1 MRNALLILLLTLG
14 MAATAQDRLE
24 PVRKPTKEDGLF
36 ITFYEQELWRLLNPK
51 NTEWGVLIKEK
62 EESMTYDA
70 DSHSLVFTE
79 IDGILWSIV
88 RDATTERIDIGN
100 TRSHKEL
107 KRVKRSYNAPD
118 TKNTALAIPDSIANK
133 LKTLW
138 NTAVSTPT
146 ENDMSWLGVMTWIFF
161 IDEKRA
167 ENQGEREDWTRVPRL
182 KDLAAKLIEA
192 VQKQN
197 IDIVL
202 QQEQEIDELIV
213 LFSE

>member
-1 MRNALLILLLTLG
+1 MRKTLFILLLSMG
-14 MAATAQDRLE
+14 IAATAQDRLE
-24 PVRKPTKEDGLF
+24 PIRERTEEDGLF

-79 IDGILWSIV
+79 IDGRLWSIV

-107 KRVKRSYNAPD
+107 KRVKKSYKAPG
-118 TKNTALAIPDSIANK
+118 TKSTALAIPDSIADK

-202 QQEQEIDELIV
+202 QQEQEIDELSA

>member
-1 MRNALLILLLTLG
+1 MRKTLFILLLSMG
-14 MAATAQDRLE
+14 IAATAQDRLE
-24 PVRKPTKEDGLF
+24 PIRERTEEDGLF

-79 IDGILWSIV
+79 IDERLWSIV

-107 KRVKRSYNAPD
+107 KRVKKSYKAPG
-118 TKNTALAIPDSIANK
+118 TKSTALAIPDSIADK

-202 QQEQEIDELIV
+202 QQEQEIDELIA

>member
-24 PVRKPTKEDGLF
+24 PVRKLTKEDGLC

-70 DSHSLVFTE
+70 DRHSLVFTE

-107 KRVKRSYNAPD
+107 KRVKKAIMHPAQRIPRLLYP
-118 TKNTALAIPDSIANK
+118 TALPIS
-133 LKTLW
+133 
-138 NTAVSTPT
+138 
-146 ENDMSWLGVMTWIFF
+146 
-161 IDEKRA
+161 
-167 ENQGEREDWTRVPRL
+167 
-182 KDLAAKLIEA
+182 
-192 VQKQN
+192 
-197 IDIVL
+197 
-202 QQEQEIDELIV
+202 
-213 LFSE
+213 

>member
-24 PVRKPTKEDGLF
+24 PVRKLTKEDGLC

-79 IDGILWSIV
+79 IDGRLWSIV

-107 KRVKRSYNAPD
+107 KRVKKSYKAPG
-118 TKNTALAIPDSIANK
+118 TKSTALAIPDSIADK

>member
-1 MRNALLILLLTLG
+1 M
-14 MAATAQDRLE
+14 
-24 PVRKPTKEDGLF
+24 
-36 ITFYEQELWRLLNPK
+36 LNPK

-79 IDGILWSIV
+79 IDGRLWSIV

-107 KRVKRSYNAPD
+107 KRVKKSYKAPG
-118 TKNTALAIPDSIANK
+118 TKSTALAIPDSIADK

-167 ENQGEREDWTRVPRL
+167 ENQGEREDWTRIPRL

-202 QQEQEIDELIV
+202 QQEQEIDELIA

>member
-1 MRNALLILLLTLG
+1 MGI
-14 MAATAQDRLE
+14 AATAQDRLE
-24 PVRKPTKEDGLF
+24 PIRERTEEDGLF

-79 IDGILWSIV
+79 IDGRLWSIV

-107 KRVKRSYNAPD
+107 KRVKKSYKAPG
-118 TKNTALAIPDSIANK
+118 TKSTALAIPDSIADK

-167 ENQGEREDWTRVPRL
+167 ENQGEREDWTRIPRL

-202 QQEQEIDELIV
+202 QQEQEIDELIA

>member
-1 MRNALLILLLTLG
+1 MGI
-14 MAATAQDRLE
+14 AATAQDRLE
-24 PVRKPTKEDGLF
+24 PIRERTEEDGLF

-79 IDGILWSIV
+79 IDGRLWSIV

-107 KRVKRSYNAPD
+107 KRVKKSYKAPG
-118 TKNTALAIPDSIANK
+118 TKSTALAIPDSIADK

-202 QQEQEIDELIV
+202 QQEQEIDELIA

>member
-24 PVRKPTKEDGLF
+24 PVRKLTKEDGLF

>member
-24 PVRKPTKEDGLF
+24 PVRKLTKEDGLF

-167 ENQGEREDWTRVPRL
+167 ENQGERRL
-182 KDLAAKLIEA
+182 DK
-192 VQKQN
+192 
-197 IDIVL
+197 
-202 QQEQEIDELIV
+202 
-213 LFSE
+213 STTP

>member
-24 PVRKPTKEDGLF
+24 PVRKLTKEDGLF

-182 KDLAAKLIEA
+182 KELASNLIEA
-192 VQKQN
+192 VKKQN

>member
-1 MRNALLILLLTLG
+1 MRKTLFILLFSMG
-14 MAATAQDRLE
+14 IAATAQDRLE
-24 PVRKPTKEDGLF
+24 PIRERTEEDGLF

-79 IDGILWSIV
+79 IDGRLWSIV

-107 KRVKRSYNAPD
+107 KRVKKSYKAPG
-118 TKNTALAIPDSIANK
+118 TKSTALAIPDSIADK

-202 QQEQEIDELIV
+202 QQEQEIDELIA

>member
-1 MRNALLILLLTLG
+1 MRKTLFILLLSMG
-14 MAATAQDRLE
+14 IAATAQDRLE
-24 PVRKPTKEDGLF
+24 PIRERTEEDGLF

-79 IDGILWSIV
+79 IDGRLWSIV

-107 KRVKRSYNAPD
+107 KRVKKSYKAPG
-118 TKNTALAIPDSIANK
+118 TKSTALAIPDSIADK

-138 NTAVSTPT
+138 TIAVSTT
-146 ENDMSWLGVMTWIFF
+146 AKNEMNCLGGVTWNFF
-161 IDEKRA
+161 VGEKRA
-167 ENQGEREDWTRVPRL
+167 KGHGAKDDWTRVPRL

-197 IDIVL
+197 VDILL

>member
-1 MRNALLILLLTLG
+1 MRKTLFILLLS
-14 MAATAQDRLE
+14 MVIAATAQDRLE
-24 PVRKPTKEDGLF
+24 PIRERTEEDGLF

-79 IDGILWSIV
+79 IDGRLWSIV

-107 KRVKRSYNAPD
+107 KRVKKSYKAPG
-118 TKNTALAIPDSIANK
+118 TKSTALAIPDSIADK

-202 QQEQEIDELIV
+202 QQEQEIDELIA

>member
-1 MRNALLILLLTLG
+1 MRKTLFILLLSMG
-14 MAATAQDRLE
+14 IAATAQDRLE
-24 PVRKPTKEDGLF
+24 PIRERTEEDGLF
-36 ITFYEQELWRLLNPK
+36 STFYEHELWRLLNPK

-79 IDGILWSIV
+79 IDGRLWSIV

-107 KRVKRSYNAPD
+107 KRVKKSYKAPG
-118 TKNTALAIPDSIANK
+118 TKSTALAIPDSIADK

-202 QQEQEIDELIV
+202 QQEQEIDELIA

>member
-1 MRNALLILLLTLG
+1 MRKTLFILLLSMG
-14 MAATAQDRLE
+14 IAATAQDRLE
-24 PVRKPTKEDGLF
+24 PIRERTEEDGLF
-36 ITFYEQELWRLLNPK
+36 STFYEQELWRLLNPK

-79 IDGILWSIV
+79 IDGRLWSIV

-107 KRVKRSYNAPD
+107 KRVKKSYKAPG
-118 TKNTALAIPDSIANK
+118 TKSTALAIPDSIADK

-202 QQEQEIDELIV
+202 QQEQEIDELSA

>member
-107 KRVKRSYNAPD
+107 KRVKRSYNAPG
-118 TKNTALAIPDSIANK
+118 TKNTAFAIPDSIANK

-146 ENDMSWLGVMTWIFF
+146 ENDMRWLGVMTWIFF

-182 KDLAAKLIEA
+182 KELTSNLIEA
-192 VQKQN
+192 VKKQN

>member
-24 PVRKPTKEDGLF
+24 PVRKLTKEDGLF

-79 IDGILWSIV
+79 IDGRLWSIV

-182 KDLAAKLIEA
+182 KELASNLIEA
-192 VQKQN
+192 VKKQN

>member
-1 MRNALLILLLTLG
+1 MRKTLFILLLSMG
-14 MAATAQDRLE
+14 IAATAQDRLE
-24 PVRKPTKEDGLF
+24 PIRERTEEAGLF

-79 IDGILWSIV
+79 IDGRLWSIV

-107 KRVKRSYNAPD
+107 KRVKKSYKAPG
-118 TKNTALAIPDSIANK
+118 TKSTALAIPDSIADK

-202 QQEQEIDELIV
+202 QQEQEIDELIA

>member
-14 MAATAQDRLE
+14 MAAKAQDRLE
-24 PVRKPTKEDGLF
+24 PVRKLTKEDGLC

-79 IDGILWSIV
+79 IDGRLWSII

-107 KRVKRSYNAPD
+107 KRVKKSYKAPG
-118 TKNTALAIPDSIANK
+118 TKSTALAIPDSIADK

-202 QQEQEIDELIV
+202 QQEQEIDELIA

>member
-1 MRNALLILLLTLG
+1 MRKTLFILLISMGIT
-14 MAATAQDRLE
+14 ATAQDRLE
-24 PVRKPTKEDGLF
+24 PVRKLTKEDGLF

-79 IDGILWSIV
+79 IDGRLWSIV

-107 KRVKRSYNAPD
+107 KRVKKSYKAPG
-118 TKNTALAIPDSIANK
+118 TKSTALAIPDSIADK

-202 QQEQEIDELIV
+202 QQEQEIDELIA

>member
-1 MRNALLILLLTLG
+1 MRKTLFILLLSMG
-14 MAATAQDRLE
+14 IAATAQDRLE
-24 PVRKPTKEDGLF
+24 PIRERTEEDGLF

-79 IDGILWSIV
+79 IDGRLWSIV

-107 KRVKRSYNAPD
+107 KRVKKSYKAPG
-118 TKNTALAIPDSIANK
+118 TKSTALAIPDSIADK

-167 ENQGEREDWTRVPRL
+167 ENQGEREDWTRIPRL

-202 QQEQEIDELIV
+202 QQEQEIDELIA

>member
-1 MRNALLILLLTLG
+1 MRKTLFILLLSMG
-14 MAATAQDRLE
+14 IAATAQDRLE
-24 PVRKPTKEDGLF
+24 PIRERTEEDGLF

-79 IDGILWSIV
+79 IDGRLWSIV

-107 KRVKRSYNAPD
+107 KRVKKSYKAPG
-118 TKNTALAIPDSIANK
+118 TKSTALAIPDSIADK

-202 QQEQEIDELIV
+202 QQEQEIDELIA

>member
-24 PVRKPTKEDGLF
+24 PVRKLTKEDGLF

-79 IDGILWSIV
+79 IDGRLWSIV

-107 KRVKRSYNAPD
+107 KRVKKSYKAPG
-118 TKNTALAIPDSIANK
+118 TKSTALAIPDSIADK

-202 QQEQEIDELIV
+202 QQEQEIDELIA

>member
-1 MRNALLILLLTLG
+1 MRKTLFILLLSMG
-14 MAATAQDRLE
+14 IAATAQDRLE
-24 PVRKPTKEDGLF
+24 PIRERTEEDGLF

-79 IDGILWSIV
+79 IDGRLWSIV

-107 KRVKRSYNAPD
+107 KRVKKSYKAPG
-118 TKNTALAIPDSIANK
+118 TKSTALAIPDSIADK

-182 KDLAAKLIEA
+182 KELAAKLIEA

-202 QQEQEIDELIV
+202 QQEQEIDELIA